1 MISSDYPSRRCKLFA
16 CFFCWDKCCFEWGGA
31 RGEEKGKGGGGGGGV
46 EGEGMREG
54 EGEGERRRGGGRR
67 RGGWEGGGHG
77 SPKVTLIINSL
88 H

>member
-1 MISSDYPSRRCKLFA
+1 
-16 CFFCWDKCCFEWGGA
+16 
-31 RGEEKGKGGGGGGGV
+31 
-46 EGEGMREG
+46 MREG